1 MFNKNAR
8 SKNALLASSAGM
20 LNQFVQIIGNF
31 VYRTIFLHVLTA
43 EYLGI
48 NGLFTNILQVFSLAE
63 LGIGSAILYNM
74 YGAFANQDTKKIGQL
89 VHFYKRIYTILAL
102 IVLGIGLAFYPFLST
117 IVRVEEL
124 PSDVSLTAVYFLF
137 VLNSVA
143 SYLFVYKQSL
153 LSADQKEH
161 LVQLFQ
167 VLVIVLGYVI
177 KIILLYAC
185 RDYVTILASGIVL
198 TLLLNWIFSLWITNR
213 YRSIF
218 EESSRLPQE
227 EKKEIYKSTRG
238 LMCHKIGYVIVTST
252 DSIVISKYVSLLAVG
267 LYSNYGTIVS
277 SITRLGVSLINGMLP
292 SIANYTVN
300 APKKDAY
307 RTMKKILFANMWLAS
322 LTTICLY
329 CLLNPFIVCW
339 LGENFLL
346 SQAVVAVVCLQH
358 YMQTA
363 RLTVNNFVYS
373 AGLFMRDKIRPL
385 IESALNLVISII
397 LAKHYGIIG
406 VFIGTC
412 VSGLLTYFWREPY
425 LLFKNYFCFSS
436 FGYWWIQF
444 RWLVLT
450 AALCYGMQWLFTLLP
465 GGWLWLIVRFG
476 LAALIPNVVILLLH
490 LPSDEFKYFFA
501 FLKRKFLRR

>member
-1 MFNKNAR
+1 
-8 SKNALLASSAGM
+8 M